1 MSIATS
7 NIGNTVGNIYVSGG
21 NTAITWLTLN
31 NYTANTVSANVHAV
45 PAGNSANTQNLILT
59 NVELTG
65 FDTYQIYAA
74 GEKLLLANRGNKG
87 RQKSLEIH
95 MRQPTQKTRNTKC
108 LHQRAKIRP

>member
-74 GEKLLLANRGNKG
+74 GEKLLLSNNDTIQAVANSTGNLNAVV
-87 RQKSLEIH
+87 SYTTI
-95 MRQPTQKTRNTKC
+95 
-108 LHQRAKIRP
+108 

>member
-7 NIGNTVGNIYVSGG
+7 NVGNTVGNIYVSGG

-74 GEKLLLANRGNKG
+74 GEKLLLANNDSIQAVANSTGNLNAVV
-87 RQKSLEIH
+87 SYTTI
-95 MRQPTQKTRNTKC
+95 
-108 LHQRAKIRP
+108 

>member
-45 PAGNSANTQNLILT
+45 PAGNTANAQNLILT

-74 GEKLLLANRGNKG
+74 GEKLLLSNNDSIQAVANSTGNLNAVV
-87 RQKSLEIH
+87 SYTTI
-95 MRQPTQKTRNTKC
+95 
-108 LHQRAKIRP
+108 

>member
-74 GEKLLLANRGNKG
+74 GEKLLLSNNDSIQAVANSTGNLNAVV
-87 RQKSLEIH
+87 SYTTI
-95 MRQPTQKTRNTKC
+95 
-108 LHQRAKIRP
+108 

>member
-74 GEKLLLANRGNKG
+74 GEKLLLANNDSIQAVANSTGNLNAVV
-87 RQKSLEIH
+87 SYTTI
-95 MRQPTQKTRNTKC
+95 
-108 LHQRAKIRP
+108 